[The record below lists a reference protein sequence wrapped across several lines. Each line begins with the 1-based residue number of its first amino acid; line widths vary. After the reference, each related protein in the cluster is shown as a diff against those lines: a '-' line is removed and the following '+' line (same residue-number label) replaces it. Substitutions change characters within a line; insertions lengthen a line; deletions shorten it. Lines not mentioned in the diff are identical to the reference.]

1 MRLRTTSLSLAG
13 ALLVALPGRAADPAE
28 TCPVMGRA
36 APANRTTV
44 AGGMTNGDWW
54 PNQVNLVIL
63 HQNPPAGNPLGGDFE
78 YAAEFATLDLA
89 AVKQKDSPVKGTTAT
104 VFGLMSDS

>member
-1 MRLRTTSLSLAG
+1 MLGTAVL
-13 ALLVALPGRAADPAE
+13 ALPRPAADPAAE
-28 TCPVMGRA
+28 YPVIGRA
-36 APANRTTV
+36 APATRTTS

-54 PNQVNLVIL
+54 PDQVNLDIL

-89 AVKQKDSPVKGTTAT
+89 AVKQKDSPVNGTTAT
-104 VFGLMSDS
+104 VFGPMSDS